1 MAVTYNDFIARFP
14 EFGPPADATVVG
26 IELVNAARMVN
37 VLLFREQTDDAIG
50 FLTAHRMAL
59 RPGGEF
65 ARMVIKGG
73 GVARTP
79 YGDQYDV
86 MQMNVMPGDRV
97 P

>member
-14 EFGPPADATVVG
+14 EFGPPAESSVVT
-26 IELVNAARMVN
+26 IELANAANMVNADMFAQ
-37 VLLFREQTDDAIG
+37 QTDDAIG
-50 FLTAHRMAL
+50 LLAAHRMSL

-65 ARMVIKGG
+65 ARMVLKGG

-79 YGDQYDV
+79 YGDQYDA

>member
-14 EFGPPADATVVG
+14 EFSPADAAVVA
-26 IELVNAARMVN
+26 IELVNAARMVST
-37 VLLFREQTDDAIG
+37 LLFREQDDDAIG
-50 FLTAHRMAL
+50 LLTAHRMSL

-79 YGDQYDV
+79 YGDQYDA